1 MYNYIVAK
9 LQNVKLEMQYM
20 VNLLDLSKVTSQKI
34 VVSDDLNLDLDP
46 VQEIARVFSETSKLF
61 TTLQCDIE
69 TEINKPTSSRN
80 IVVSSNLSPD
90 TSSDI
95 DSRKIIVLSDL
106 APYLDPVQ
114 AIARVFN
121 KTSKFF
127 TPI

>member
-1 MYNYIVAK
+1 MYERDQTMYNYIVAK

-34 VVSDDLNLDLDP
+34 VVSDDLNPNFDP

-61 TTLQCDIE
+61 TTLQFDLE
-69 TEINKPTSSRN
+69 PEINKPTSSRN

-90 TSSDI
+90 PSADLA
-95 DSRKIIVLSDL
+95 SRKIIVLSDL

-114 AIARVFN
+114 AIARVF
-121 KTSKFF
+121 SES
-127 TPI
+127 